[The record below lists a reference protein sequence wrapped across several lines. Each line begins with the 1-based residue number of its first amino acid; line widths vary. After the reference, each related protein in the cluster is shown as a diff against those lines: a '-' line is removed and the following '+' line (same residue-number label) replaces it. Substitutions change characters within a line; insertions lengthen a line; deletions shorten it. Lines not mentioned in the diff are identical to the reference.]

1 MVFICASE
9 ASLFAKSLWSEFTC
23 TERERPAGPARLV
36 LPRPAKPARVSVSG
50 SNMTDVTTPEALL
63 PRIASGDPDAVGA
76 CLQRYSALVWSL
88 ARRFWS
94 DVATIEDVVQEIF
107 IELWRCA
114 DRYDPLK
121 ASEATFIA
129 TIARRRMIDRRRRTS
144 RAPLIEDVMDQDIG
158 VRDESLDQV
167 EISDEARLAR
177 EALDQLRPEQ
187 RKVILMSVVDGLTHP
202 EIASKTGLPLGTVKS
217 HIRRGLDKAAQ
228 LVRSKQQG
236 QVPQ

>member
-1 MVFICASE
+1 
-9 ASLFAKSLWSEFTC
+9 
-23 TERERPAGPARLV
+23 
-36 LPRPAKPARVSVSG
+36 
-50 SNMTDVTTPEALL
+50 MTDAPNSDALL
-63 PRIASGDPDAVGA
+63 PRIANGDPDAVGA

-88 ARRFWS
+88 ARKFWT

-114 DRYDPLK
+114 DRYDPQK

-144 RAPLIEDVMDQDIG
+144 RAPSTEDVMDQEIG
-158 VRDESLDQV
+158 ERDESLDHV

-228 LVRSKQQG
+228 LVRSKQPG
-236 QVPQ
+236 QVQK

>member
-1 MVFICASE
+1 MSIALRRPWPNSITVSTATAHSP
-9 ASLFAKSLWSEFTC
+9 SR
-23 TERERPAGPARLV
+23 TES
-36 LPRPAKPARVSVSG
+36 ARVQQG
-50 SNMTDVTTPEALL
+50 ELAIDTPLL
-63 PRIASGDPDAVGA
+63 PEVARGRPDAVEA

-88 ARRFWS
+88 ARKFWS

-114 DRYDPLK
+114 DRYDPQK

-144 RAPLIEDVMDQDIG
+144 RAPNQEDVMEQDIG
-158 VRDESLDQV
+158 MRDENLDQV
-167 EISDEARLAR
+167 EVSDEARLAR

-236 QVPQ
+236 QVQP

>member
-1 MVFICASE
+1 
-9 ASLFAKSLWSEFTC
+9 
-23 TERERPAGPARLV
+23 
-36 LPRPAKPARVSVSG
+36 
-50 SNMTDVTTPEALL
+50 MTDATSPEALL

-76 CLQRYSALVWSL
+76 CIQRYSALVWSL
-88 ARRFWS
+88 ARKFWS

-144 RAPLIEDVMDQDIG
+144 RAPVQEDVMDQDIG
-158 VRDESLDQV
+158 KHDESLDQV

-177 EALDQLRPEQ
+177 AALDELRPEQ